1 MASAWGTSW
10 GTNWLNSWGDAGAP
24 VANTNRG
31 GDGGRSSSERQ
42 ARRARYVRNRHFV
55 IQQPAAPAPAPG
67 EVSRPVTKAI
77 VREAVARMPGWFGT
91 LAEARQAVPETIPV
105 FVLPDMQAQTERAQ
119 MIAAVQAYIDRAIRA
134 YQAFE
139 AEEDDIEMLL
149 LAAA

>member
-10 GTNWLNSWGDAGAP
+10 GTNWLNRWGDAG

-31 GDGGRSSSERQ
+31 GGGGRSSAERR

-55 IQQPAAPAPAPG
+55 IEQPKAPQPSPG

-91 LAEARQAVPETIPV
+91 LAEAKQAVPATIPV
-105 FVLPDMQAQTERAQ
+105 FILPDKQAQAERAQ
-119 MIAAVQAYIDRAIRA
+119 LIAAVQAYIEQTIRA
-134 YQAFE
+134 YEAAM

-149 LAAA
+149 LAA